1 MLLSTASSDLVDNHS
16 LPMLNEPWEDDME
29 TLINNAV
36 ERIING
42 GTLTPE
48 EAVQFANVEGSL
60 VYDLFRGATRIKDHF
75 VGPEVHLCSIINAKS
90 GRCSEDC
97 AFCAQSAHHKT
108 DAPVYPLVQEDRMVE
123 SARAAEASGSACFG
137 IITSG
142 TTVKGAELEQILAA
156 LRRIRKE
163 TTILPSCSLGII
175 DEETALK
182 LKEAGMDT
190 YHHNLETAESF
201 FPSICTTHAYQEDV
215 NTVRAVKKAGLKICS
230 GGIFGLGESVA
241 QRVEMAFT
249 LKELDVDSVPI
260 NFLNPIEGTRM
271 EGAANIS
278 AQECLKT
285 IAIYRMIL
293 PDKRITVCGGR
304 EKNLRDLQSWIF
316 FAGANGTMIGNYLTT
331 MGRNIDVDLKMFS
344 DLGLKTVMCA
354 H

>member
-1 MLLSTASSDLVDNHS
+1 
-16 LPMLNEPWEDDME
+16 ME
-29 TLINNAV
+29 HLINDIVDRTLA
-36 ERIING
+36 G
-42 GTLTPE
+42 GSITPE
-48 EAVQFANVEGSL
+48 EAIALSAAEGTQ
-60 VYDLFRGATRIKDHF
+60 VYDLFRAASRLKEHF
-75 VGPEVHLCSIINAKS
+75 VGNEVHLCSIINAKS
-90 GRCSEDC
+90 GRCAEDC

-108 DAPVYPLVQEDRMVE
+108 DAPIYPLVREEQMLE
-123 SARAAEASGSACFG
+123 SARVAEANGSACFG

-156 LRRIRKE
+156 LRRIRRE

-175 DEETALK
+175 DEETAGK

-201 FPSICTTHAYQEDV
+201 FPSICSTHDYQDDV

-230 GGIFGLGESVA
+230 GGIFGLGESAA

-249 LKELDVDSVPI
+249 LKDLDVDSVPM
-260 NFLNPIEGTRM
+260 NFLNPIEGTRL
-271 EGAANIS
+271 EGAANIT
-278 AQECLKT
+278 AMECLKT
-285 IAIYRMIL
+285 VALYRMIL

-331 MGRNIDVDLKMFS
+331 LGRNVHTDLAMFS
-344 DLGLKTVMCA
+344 DLGLKTVMCG

>member
-1 MLLSTASSDLVDNHS
+1 
-16 LPMLNEPWEDDME
+16 ME
-29 TLINNAV
+29 KIISEIA
-36 ERIING
+36 ERIIAG
-42 GTLTPE
+42 GSITPE
-48 EAVQFANVEGSL
+48 EAIRLSEARGCEL
-60 VYDLFRGATRIKDHF
+60 YDLFRAASRVKEHF
-75 VGPEVHLCSIINAKS
+75 VGNEVHLCSIINAKS

-108 DAPVYPLVQEDRMVE
+108 DAPIYPLVQEE
-123 SARAAEASGSACFG
+123 SMLQSAKLAETNGSACFG

-142 TTVKGAELEQILAA
+142 TTVKGQELEQILAA

-175 DEETALK
+175 DEETALR

-201 FPSICTTHAYQEDV
+201 FPSICTTHDYQDDV
-215 NTVRAVKKAGLKICS
+215 NTVRAVKKAGLKICC
-230 GGIFGLGESVA
+230 GGIFGLGESAA

-260 NFLNPIEGTRM
+260 NFLNPIEGTRL
-271 EGAANIS
+271 EGAQHITAI
-278 AQECLKT
+278 ECLKT
-285 IAIYRMIL
+285 IAIYRLIL
-293 PDKRITVCGGR
+293 PGKRITVCGGR

-331 MGRNIDVDLKMFS
+331 LGRNVDTDLTMFS
-344 DLGLKTVMCA
+344 DLGLSTVMCA

>member
-1 MLLSTASSDLVDNHS
+1 
-16 LPMLNEPWEDDME
+16 ME
-29 TLINNAV
+29 ILINDAV
-36 ERIING
+36 ERIIQG
-42 GTLTPE
+42 GSLTPE
-48 EAVQFANVEGSL
+48 EALRFIDAEGAA
-60 VYDLFRGATRIKDHF
+60 VFDLFRGASRIKERF

-97 AFCAQSAHHKT
+97 AFCAQSAHHDT
-108 DAPVYPLVQEDRMVE
+108 DAPVYPLVQEERLLE

-142 TTVKGAELEQILAA
+142 TTVNGAELEQILTA
-156 LRRIRKE
+156 LRRIRRE

-175 DEETALK
+175 DEETARK
-182 LKEAGMDT
+182 LKDAGMDT

-201 FPSICTTHAYQEDV
+201 FPSICSTHPYQDDV
-215 NTVRAVKKAGLKICS
+215 NTVRAVKKAGVKVCS
-230 GGIFGLGESVA
+230 GGIFGLGESAA

-260 NFLNPIEGTRM
+260 NFLNPIEGTRL

-278 AQECLKT
+278 AMECLKI

-304 EKNLRDLQSWIF
+304 EKNLGDLQSWIF

-331 MGRNIDVDLKMFS
+331 QGRNIDVDLKMFR

>member
-1 MLLSTASSDLVDNHS
+1 MD
-16 LPMLNEPWEDDME
+16 
-29 TLINNAV
+29 TLINNVV

-48 EAVQFANVEGSL
+48 EALQLANAEGADIF
-60 VYDLFRGATRIKDHF
+60 DLFRAASRVKEHF
-75 VGPEVHLCSIINAKS
+75 VGNEVHLCSIINAKS
-90 GRCSEDC
+90 GRCAEDC

-108 DAPVYPLVQEDRMVE
+108 DAPVYPLVQEERLLE
-123 SARAAEASGSACFG
+123 SARAAETNGSACFG

-142 TTVKGAELEQILAA
+142 TTVEGAELEQILAA
-156 LRRIRKE
+156 LRRIRQE

-175 DEETALK
+175 DEETARK
-182 LKEAGMDT
+182 LKDAGMDT

-201 FPSICTTHAYQEDV
+201 FPSICTTHPYQDDV

-241 QRVEMAFT
+241 QRIEMAFT

-260 NFLNPIEGTRM
+260 NFLNPIEGTRL

-278 AQECLKT
+278 AMECLKT
-285 IAIYRMIL
+285 IAIYRLIL
-293 PDKRITVCGGR
+293 PEKRITVCGGR

-316 FAGANGTMIGNYLTT
+316 LAGANGTMIGNYLTT
-331 MGRNIDVDLKMFS
+331 QGRNIDVDLKMFS
-344 DLGLKTVMCA
+344 DLGLKTVMCG

>member
-1 MLLSTASSDLVDNHS
+1 
-16 LPMLNEPWEDDME
+16 ME
-29 TLINNAV
+29 KSIDEIAN
-36 ERIING
+36 RIIEG

-48 EAVQFANVEGSL
+48 EAVRLSGAEGMD
-60 VYDLFRGATRIKDHF
+60 VYDLFRAASRIKEHF
-75 VGPEVHLCSIINAKS
+75 VGNEVHLCSIINAKS
-90 GRCSEDC
+90 GRCAEDC
-97 AFCAQSAHHKT
+97 AFCAQSAHHST
-108 DAPVYPLVQEDRMVE
+108 DAPVYPLVQEDRLLE
-123 SARAAEASGSACFG
+123 SARDAEANGSACFG

-142 TTVKGAELEQILAA
+142 TTVNGPELEQILTA
-156 LRRIRKE
+156 LRRIRLE

-175 DEETALK
+175 DEQTARK
-182 LKEAGMDT
+182 LKDAGMDT

-201 FPSICTTHAYQEDV
+201 FPSICTTHPYRDDV
-215 NTVRAVKKAGLKICS
+215 ETVRAVKKAGLKVCC
-230 GGIFGLGESVA
+230 GGIFGLGETAA

-260 NFLNPIEGTRM
+260 NFLNPIEGTRL

-278 AQECLKT
+278 AMECLKT

-304 EKNLRDLQSWIF
+304 EKNLRDMQSWIF

-331 MGRNIDVDLKMFS
+331 QGRNVDVDLAMFG

>member
-1 MLLSTASSDLVDNHS
+1 
-16 LPMLNEPWEDDME
+16 ME
-29 TLINNAV
+29 KIINDIAH
-36 ERIING
+36 RIIAG
-42 GTLTPE
+42 GSITEAEAIQLTQLQGTE
-48 EAVQFANVEGSL
+48 
-60 VYDLFRGATRIKDHF
+60 VYDLFRAATRVKEHF
-75 VGPEVHLCSIINAKS
+75 VGNEVHLCSIINAKS
-90 GRCSEDC
+90 GRCAENC

-108 DAPVYPLVQEDRMVE
+108 DAPVYPLVQEEEMLA
-123 SARAAEASGSACFG
+123 SARLAETNGSACFG

-142 TTVKGAELEQILAA
+142 TTVNGPELEQILTA

-175 DEETALK
+175 DEETARK

-190 YHHNLETAESF
+190 YHHNLETAASF
-201 FPSICTTHAYQEDV
+201 FPQICTTHDYQDDV
-215 NTVRAVKKAGLKICS
+215 NTVRAVKKAGVKVCC
-230 GGIFGLGESVA
+230 GGIFGLGESAA
-241 QRVEMAFT
+241 QRVEMALT
-249 LKELDVDSVPI
+249 LKDLDVDSVPM
-260 NFLNPIEGTRM
+260 NFLNPIEGTRL

-285 IAIYRMIL
+285 IAIYRLIL
-293 PDKRITVCGGR
+293 PGKRITVCGGR

-331 MGRNIDVDLKMFS
+331 LGRNVDTDLTMFS